1 MGPSGHPTAAW
12 MYRLEVVGLQQA
24 DTLSLVWDQ
33 CHRWQQGLG
42 TATGHI
48 QGRGPTSLPGHT
60 RGHQPVPCVR
70 SPPVP
75 WAGLFFEALQG
86 HGLLLPISR
95 KGQLRPSRNA
105 LSAASTSAPQNIF
118 PFRRGSLLA
127 AGSAVPTVVVPV
139 VVVPTMPLT
148 VSSRA
153 QGVWDGFVVGL
164 GWVGSAGNKSGGG
177 TERPCP
183 TVLQGTA
190 LSPTHPLAQDVPGG
204 CHSRTGTVP
213 CHRAA
218 AARVPGTGELVVVW
232 VFLLSPCSS
241 TYPPFFSRS
250 SGSETFL
257 PEGCFR
263 WAIIK

>member
-1 MGPSGHPTAAW
+1 MH
-12 MYRLEVVGLQQA
+12 RLEVVGLQQA
-24 DTLSLVWDQ
+24 DTLSLVWDR

-48 QGRGPTSLPGHT
+48 QGHSPASLPGHT
-60 RGHQPVPCVR
+60 RGHRPVPCVH

-86 HGLLLPISR
+86 HGLLLPISK

-118 PFRRGSLLA
+118 PSQRGSLLTV
-127 AGSAVPTVVVPV
+127 GSAAVPV

-153 QGVWDGFVVGL
+153 QGVWDGFVGGL
-164 GWVGSAGNKSGGG
+164 GRVGSAGNKSGGG
-177 TERPCP
+177 RERPCP

-190 LSPTHPLAQDVPGG
+190 LSPTHPLARDVPG
-204 CHSRTGTVP
+204 
-213 CHRAA
+213 
-218 AARVPGTGELVVVW
+218 W
-232 VFLLSPCSS
+232 VSQLSPITGQQQHVSQA
-241 TYPPFFSRS
+241 R
-250 SGSETFL
+250 GSWWWS
-257 PEGCFR
+257 GCFCSAPACPR
-263 WAIIK
+263 TLPPLAEALALKRSCQKDVLNGQL

>member
-1 MGPSGHPTAAW
+1 MGPSGHPTTAW
-12 MYRLEVVGLQQA
+12 MHRLEVVGLQQA

-42 TATGHI
+42 TAMGHI
-48 QGRGPTSLPGHT
+48 QGRGPASLPGHT
-60 RGHQPVPCVR
+60 HGYQPVPCVR

-127 AGSAVPTVVVPV
+127 VGSAVPM

-148 VSSRA
+148 VSGKA
-153 QGVWDGFVVGL
+153 QGIWDGFVGGL
-164 GWVGSAGNKSGGG
+164 GVGGKCWKQVRWREGEAMPDGAPGHGSKSN
-177 TERPCP
+177 TP
-183 TVLQGTA
+183 
-190 LSPTHPLAQDVPGG
+190 
-204 CHSRTGTVP
+204 
-213 CHRAA
+213 
-218 AARVPGTGELVVVW
+218 PGTGCPRW
-232 VFLLSPCSS
+232 VSQQDGHCPLSPGGSS
-241 TYPPFFSRS
+241 TRPRHGGAGGGLGVSAQPLLFHVPS
-250 SGSETFL
+250 L
-257 PEGCFR
+257 L
-263 WAIIK
+263 

>member
-1 MGPSGHPTAAW
+1 MGPSGHPTTAW
-12 MYRLEVVGLQQA
+12 MHRLEVVGLQQA

-42 TATGHI
+42 TAMGHI
-48 QGRGPTSLPGHT
+48 QGRGPASLPGHT
-60 RGHQPVPCVR
+60 HGYQPVPCVR

-164 GWVGSAGNKSGGG
+164 GWVGSAGNKSGGER
-177 TERPCP
+177 ERPCP

-190 LSPTHPLAQDVPGG
+190 LSPTHPLAQDVPGWVSQRDG
-204 CHSRTGTVP
+204 HCPPS
-213 CHRAA
+213 
-218 AARVPGTGELVVVW
+218 PGG
-232 VFLLSPCSS
+232 SS
-241 TYPPFFSRS
+241 TRPRHGGAGGGPGVSAQPLLVHVPSLR
-250 SGSETFL
+250 
-257 PEGCFR
+257 
-263 WAIIK
+263 